1 MQRDLNMGDQSF
13 YRFFIAQIN
22 LLAAMC
28 RGNNIKV
35 IEALQS
41 TTELTFGVKIDFELV
56 MGAIIDC
63 KLRMSQPQ
71 LVATLIE
78 LLKGLFR

>member
-1 MQRDLNMGDQSF
+1 MGDKDF
-13 YRFFIAQIN
+13 YKFFVAQIN

-28 RGNNIKV
+28 RGNNVKV
-35 IEALQS
+35 IETLQS

-56 MGAIIDC
+56 MSAIIDY
-63 KLRMSQPQ
+63 KLRLSQPE

-78 LLKGLFR
+78 LLKGLFRCN